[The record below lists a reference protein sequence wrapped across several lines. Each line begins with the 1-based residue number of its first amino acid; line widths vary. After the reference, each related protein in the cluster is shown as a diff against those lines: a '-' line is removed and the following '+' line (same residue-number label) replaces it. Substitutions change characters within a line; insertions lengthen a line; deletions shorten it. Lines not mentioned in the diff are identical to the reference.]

1 MAYDLNMQINLQLS
15 PGNVAAIKKS
25 IESSLSNLKIG
36 GVDAKSFSKVNA
48 QISETTKRLNTGQK
62 AAKDFAE
69 TLEFKARSFAAY
81 TIASTAILKLTGA
94 ISQATREAIK
104 FEKELINISQTTGDS
119 IQATKEQAKV
129 LINISKQYNVSISKV
144 AQLTRTIAQAG
155 FSFRDAAKGAEILA
169 RTSLLA
175 GFDSL
180 SSTTEGL
187 IAVMQTFNLTM
198 DESGKVLEKINIVS
212 KKFAVESGDIVEA
225 IKRTGG
231 AFSSAGGTIEEL
243 IALFTSVRAT
253 TRESAETIA
262 TGFRTIFARLQRPK
276 TIEYFKELGI
286 VLEDSQGQFIGP
298 LKAIELIGRR
308 LEELGIRAGTV
319 KFAEVVEQ
327 IGGIRQISKVIP
339 LLEQYGDT
347 QKALAIQ
354 NQAGAD
360 SLDDVK
366 KAQQGLGFQL
376 GALQQQFVE
385 LVQDVVNS
393 KSFKVLA
400 ETFITVSR
408 AVLTLT
414 KSLEPLLPLLTAILT
429 VKIGRGITKFLSGGF
444 SLKGMKEAAG
454 FASGGLVPGSGNRDT
469 VPAMLTPG
477 EFVIRK
483 SAVNAVGAGNLAKI
497 NRYKLGGTV
506 ERTGQFLMDE
516 YTSLKGDQ
524 YKVDPNKKYSVTVK
538 KNGLTAD
545 SELLKLLQ
553 TTKNK
558 NPKDPNWKIF
568 EQVVGKYAGENPAG
582 GNSFL
587 DYPNRFA
594 EAKFLLEDQIYGNE
608 GKTFFRGNNNQTML
622 AKALGQK
629 TGIKTNLGNVTVY
642 YPKSQ
647 NDLTQM
653 EKVLNPKTSTTE
665 LAKIFGLGYAKGGEV
680 KAKQFGKIGLSSSGS
695 SIKAEYI
702 DGPGGGQVVANNI
715 GNNLFSV
722 SSSTAQRGYGPRLYD
737 IVMEEATKLGAMLV
751 SDRSRVSAAAYKVW
765 KYYFENRNDV
775 KKSPLSPESWNLSSY
790 FDSEKFANED
800 PKTWPP
806 YDDLAW
812 VLQMGYSKAPKL
824 INSGDVEYKKF
835 ATGGA
840 VGTDTVPALLTPGE
854 FVVNKKSAQA
864 FGYGNLKQI
873 NKYAKGGTVGKGG
886 DSGPGQSFFGSII
899 SSITG
904 MFKSTK
910 IDTSSIEKDLQRGTG
925 EVIQSMDQFKQELFN
940 VIKDLGQAGVEV
952 AQTFKYAKDV
962 GKSKDGKPRRGSF
975 DPNAK
980 QIRVTMGK
988 GTQSTVAHEAGHAV
1002 DYRAGGMKGY
1012 ASEQQGTL
1020 QNTLAKM
1027 AQDQIK
1033 QALIAKGVTGKDLEY
1048 RTDLRELF
1056 ADLFEKSDPAVRKI
1070 LANTISAEKGMHQL
1084 SQLMITEPEKY
1095 KRLYG
1100 DIQNSIMKTA
1110 QYEQARAVQ
1119 AALGAKEAEKAAKTV
1134 STGPTKKSLRKEALA
1149 GGRGAI
1155 EKQIAATTDPAQ
1167 KKTLIAQARAM
1178 KTQETAGLKGGA
1190 TGGFAEFDKRATE
1203 AAKQMEQTTQAAS
1216 GFKTSILEMVFY
1228 ASSAG
1233 SMLKNFA
1240 GIEIN
1245 QKAID
1250 TANVKSLRF
1259 GGGAEILGKV
1269 NTENVNKLVNGL
1281 GTAGK
1286 YVEQFGAKLG
1296 PKFAPIAQKI
1306 GGGLGSLST
1315 KLAASAPKIIA
1326 SAGMLAK
1333 GLNVAAIVEAVGGLV
1348 DGIFSID
1355 YEDLK
1360 QQAIARGD
1368 VEAAGAN
1375 AVAAYNQEFLRG
1387 IPLVGGLLSAMQEL
1401 IPSFGMELSA
1411 RAQLIKGTA
1420 ELQAA
1425 TVRLDKD
1432 LERTGKNLDTAFQR
1446 GNTQEI
1452 QSAMDAQ
1459 DKVLSDFKNRADEQT
1474 NLIAKTGSSSAG
1486 DVMSGAATGAVTGAG
1501 IGGLIGSVVPVVG
1514 TAIGA
1519 AVGGTIGAITGGIAG
1534 YSSSLAGTHEDIMK
1548 AYETQ
1553 SAAYEKWGKENAERI
1568 SQIGSAMTST
1578 AVKVMAAGGT
1588 TEDAF
1593 NEVQKVYGEKRM
1605 KEIFGDI
1612 KDFTPESLEQAYQN
1626 QKKSVEEYRQE
1637 LDNLDKQ
1644 IGDASANVSK
1654 GWEPAWYN
1662 LYMGSKNGR
1671 KEAKAGLETQKA
1683 QTEAELKAA
1692 EARQQETLKMQ
1703 QQINAQAALN
1713 KEREIEAAA
1722 IRKQVEVSRAMNKAF
1737 DNINKGFRNLTNMED
1752 EISKIGT
1759 GQLTKQQAMDAT
1771 GMTAAGISRDT
1782 LEMSSEEILRNPAA
1796 MQEMTNSIGRMSQA
1810 QGVGPAITNMMQET
1824 QKNLA
1829 VADELESS
1837 LIGGGLDKRIAEIK
1851 KTKTA
1856 GDATGEKT
1864 QETMATSIA
1873 GEAEKSLRAK
1883 GVIQG
1888 EVEPRLK
1895 AALQEFGKDMAE
1907 GVDSKQAIE
1916 NLKQK
1921 IGKDA
1926 AEAIEKQQKAL
1937 NELVE
1942 KQQKLREY
1950 EIELVNKRMEL
1961 AQKAYDVEK
1970 DYFDKRNNLNNKIRD
1985 VLQPIPTGPGA
1996 AGAIQNRAAADR
2008 ATARAGLANRRGSA
2022 FQEAGLGGGDLQ
2034 GAIRTLGAGVQNVK
2048 NATGDVGTA
2057 FQQLAGQSNLLLST
2071 IQDEIAVEEQ
2081 YLDSLIDSAKAQQ
2094 EYTQSL
2100 YDAQGEI
2107 VRNLVTGT
2115 DEEVGKQLQVMNA
2128 AAMAAQQGSFAGVPE
2143 DMKKDVFALYDQ
2155 FGDVEIPGLG
2165 MTGRDAQRE
2174 ITKNEMMRRFG
2185 VDEAT
2190 ATQLASKAVKD
2201 RVPVDERMAEQIKNQ
2216 EQVLNNLYAAE
2227 HQVKMYQIE
2236 LERHNTATF
2245 AASVEAFRQ
2254 SVNAQA
2260 KALGLDVPEVPAAA
2274 MPAQPAQFGNLP
2286 GQMFGGPAQML
2297 NPDIAKAQEALQNM
2311 GLDDQ
2316 TVEQLVNKA
2325 FGATKSAG
2333 TMLGNAG
2340 QMFGGM
2346 FGGTANP
2353 AAVAQQGVQ
2362 AAAAALQGAQA
2373 EIPTYGLN
2381 EDQRAVAQQL
2391 TGVQDRISQFAGMTS
2406 LSKPQQQEYENAKQ
2420 RKAMY
2425 ERQLFGYTDPETGE
2439 KVKGQFGDTSR
2450 ADLGLYQDAYRQQ
2463 QSNIPAPV
2471 AANNPAQAQQI
2482 TPATTGQQTGNQ
2494 PIQVQTQGQQEITVR
2509 LPDIQ
2514 ALVNQ
2519 SITAMVFQQVGTT
2532 FNTIAEGVRTA
2543 NNFEDAANVIAQA
2556 ASQTTTQNMGG
2567 Q

>member
-253 TRESAETIA
+253 TRESAETIG

-298 LKAIELIGRR
+298 LKAIELIGKR

-360 SLDDVK
+360 SVDDVK
-366 KAQQGLGFQL
+366 KAQQGLGFQI

-444 SLKGMKEAAG
+444 SLKGVKEAAG

-483 SAVNAVGAGNLAKI
+483 SAVNAVGVSSLANINKYANGGYVKQNLRGINNQTLSWADTDQASDLSTSAKGSVKGI
-497 NRYKLGGTV
+497 LFERFLRKRLGRPLGVDTYPDFQDLSMGEKTKLGVPLRYK
-506 ERTGQFLMDE
+506 
-516 YTSLKGDQ
+516 
-524 YKVDPNKKYSVTVK
+524 N
-538 KNGLTAD
+538 
-545 SELLKLLQ
+545 
-553 TTKNK
+553 
-558 NPKDPNWKIF
+558 
-568 EQVVGKYAGENPAG
+568 
-582 GNSFL
+582 
-587 DYPNRFA
+587 A
-594 EAKFLLEDQIYGNE
+594 EAKL
-608 GKTFFRGNNNQTML
+608 K
-622 AKALGQK
+622 K
-629 TGIKTNLGNVTVY
+629 TGDKPTKNTAIVY
-642 YPKSQ
+642 
-647 NDLTQM
+647 
-653 EKVLNPKTSTTE
+653 
-665 LAKIFGLGYAKGGEV
+665 AYAK
-680 KAKQFGKIGLSSSGS
+680 
-695 SIKAEYI
+695 
-702 DGPGGGQVVANNI
+702 
-715 GNNLFSV
+715 
-722 SSSTAQRGYGPRLYD
+722 
-737 IVMEEATKLGAMLV
+737 
-751 SDRSRVSAAAYKVW
+751 
-765 KYYFENRNDV
+765 
-775 KKSPLSPESWNLSSY
+775 
-790 FDSEKFANED
+790 
-800 PKTWPP
+800 
-806 YDDLAW
+806 
-812 VLQMGYSKAPKL
+812 
-824 INSGDVEYKKF
+824 
-835 ATGGA
+835 GGA

-873 NKYAKGGTVGKGG
+873 NKYVKGGTVGKGG

-910 IDTSSIEKDLQRGTG
+910 VDTSSIEKDLQRGTG

-988 GTQSTVAHEAGHAV
+988 GTQSTVAHETGHAV

-1012 ASEQQGTL
+1012 ASEKEGTL

-1033 QALIAKGVTGKDLEY
+1033 QALIAKGASEDDIKY
-1048 RTDLRELF
+1048 RTDLKELF

-1070 LANTISAEKGMHQL
+1070 LANTVSAEKGMHQL

-1100 DIQNSIMKTA
+1100 DIQDGIMKTA

-1119 AALGAKEAEKAAKTV
+1119 AALAAKEAEKAAKAAKEP
-1134 STGPTKKSLRKEALA
+1134 SAPAGLTKRALRKEAVT
-1149 GGRGAI
+1149 GGLGALEKRI
-1155 EKQIAATTDPAQ
+1155 ATEKDPAEKQKLIEEARKMKAKQRASLKGGDLTERTKAAEKQIKAEEDPKKQAALREKLDKQIKDYAAGG
-1167 KKTLIAQARAM
+1167 LAR
-1178 KTQETAGLKGGA
+1178 
-1190 TGGFAEFDKRATE
+1190 FDKKANDVAKNLDSMKQAT
-1203 AAKQMEQTTQAAS
+1203 Q

-1228 ASSAG
+1228 ASNAASQ
-1233 SMLKNFA
+1233 LKNFA

-1245 QKAID
+1245 QKAVEA
-1250 TANVKSLRF
+1250 ANVKALRF

-1296 PKFAPIAQKI
+1296 PKFAPIAKKI

-1326 SAGMLAK
+1326 SAARLAK
-1333 GLNVAAIVEAVGGLV
+1333 AFNVLAIVEAVGGLV

-1375 AVAAYNQEFLRG
+1375 AVAAYNQKFLRG
-1387 IPLVGGLLSAMQEL
+1387 IPVVGGLLSAMQEL

-1486 DVMSGAATGAVTGAG
+1486 DVMSGAATGAVTGAS
-1501 IGGLIGSVVPVVG
+1501 IGGLIGTVAGPAG
-1514 TAIGA
+1514 TLIGA
-1519 AVGGTIGAITGGIAG
+1519 LVGGTIGAITGGIAG
-1534 YSSSLAGTHEDIMK
+1534 YSSSLSETHEDIMK

-1578 AVKVMAAGGT
+1578 AIKVMAAGGT

-1662 LYMGSKNGR
+1662 LYLGSKNGR

-1692 EARQQETLKMQ
+1692 EARRQETLKMQ

-1810 QGVGPAITNMMQET
+1810 QGIGPAITNMMQET

-1970 DYFDKRNNLNNKIRD
+1970 DYFEKRNNLNNKIRD
-1985 VLQPIPTGPGA
+1985 LLEPIPTGPGA
-1996 AGAIQNRAAADR
+1996 AGVIQNRAAADR
-2008 ATARAGLANRRGSA
+2008 ATARAGLANRRA
-2022 FQEAGLGGGDLQ
+2022 NMFQQGGMGGQTLGGAVQSFTNGVKTLQ
-2034 GAIRTLGAGVQNVK
+2034 QS
-2048 NATGDVGTA
+2048 TGDVGTA
-2057 FQQLAGQSNLLLST
+2057 FQELSGQSNLLLAT
-2071 IQDEIAVEEQ
+2071 IQDEIQVEEQ
-2081 YLDSLIDSAKAQQ
+2081 YLDSLIESAKAQQ
-2094 EYTQSL
+2094 DYTQSL
-2100 YDAQGEI
+2100 YDAQGDI

-2115 DEEVGKQLQVMNA
+2115 DEEVGNQLRTMNA
-2128 AAMAAQQGSFAGVPE
+2128 AAQAAQQGSFAGIPE
-2143 DMKKDVFALYDQ
+2143 DMKKDIFSLFDQ
-2155 FGDVEIPGLG
+2155 FGDVTIPGLG
-2165 MTGRDAQRE
+2165 KTGREAQKE
-2174 ITKNEMMRRFG
+2174 ITKNEMMRKFG
-2185 VDEAT
+2185 VDAAT
-2190 ATQLASKAVKD
+2190 AEQLASKAVKD
-2201 RVPVDERMAEQIKNQ
+2201 RVPVDQRMAEQIENQ
-2216 EQVLNNLYAAE
+2216 KKVLEDLYNKE
-2227 HQVKMYQIE
+2227 HQVKLGQLEIE
-2236 LERHNTATF
+2236 RKNTETF
-2245 AASVEAFRQ
+2245 AAAVDKFRVEVDNMAIKLGLKPGASVAPADAATNQ
-2254 SVNAQA
+2254 ANAQMSQQTLA
-2260 KALGLDVPEVPAAA
+2260 QSAMNYGQAVMTGNANPITDPAS
-2274 MPAQPAQFGNLP
+2274 FGSNVLT
-2286 GQMFGGPAQML
+2286 Q
-2297 NPDIAKAQEALQNM
+2297 
-2311 GLDDQ
+2311 
-2316 TVEQLVNKA
+2316 
-2325 FGATKSAG
+2325 
-2333 TMLGNAG
+2333 AG
-2340 QMFGGM
+2340 QMFGG
-2346 FGGTANP
+2346 TAN
-2353 AAVAQQGVQ
+2353 AVATAQQE
-2362 AAAAALQGAQA
+2362 AKAALL
-2373 EIPTYGLN
+2373 TYGLN
-2381 EDQRAVAQQL
+2381 EDQIAVAQQL
-2391 TGVQDRISQFAGMTS
+2391 TGVEDRITRLQTTPGLSQDEQPELKA
-2406 LSKPQQQEYENAKQ
+2406 AKE
-2420 RKAMY
+2420 RKALY
-2425 ERQLFGYTDPETGE
+2425 EKQLYGLPSAQTGMANNSLNASRQD
-2439 KVKGQFGDTSR
+2439 V
-2450 ADLGLYQDAYRQQ
+2450 ALYQNAYREQQ
-2463 QSNIPAPV
+2463 TNAPQPVV
-2471 AANNPAQAQQI
+2471 AANTPQAQPI
-2482 TPATTGQQTGNQ
+2482 TPATAGQQGNQ
-2494 PIQVQTQGQQEITVR
+2494 PIQIQTQGQQEITVR

-2519 SITAMVFQQVGTT
+2519 SITAMIFETVGTT

-2543 NNFEDAANVIAQA
+2543 NNFEDAANAISQA
-2556 ASQTTTQNMGG
+2556 ATQTTTQNMGG
-2567 Q
+2567 KE

>member
-198 DESGKVLEKINIVS
+198 DETGKVLEKINIVS

-231 AFSSAGGTIEEL
+231 AFSSAGGSIEEL

-276 TIEYFKELGI
+276 TIEYFKQLGI
-286 VLEDSQGQFIGP
+286 ALEDAQGQFIGP
-298 LKAIELIGRR
+298 LKAIELIGKR
-308 LEELGIRAGTV
+308 LEELGIRAGSV

-354 NQAGAD
+354 NQAGVD

-366 KAQQGLGFQL
+366 KAQQGLGFQI

-483 SAVNAVGAGNLAKI
+483 SAVNAVGVSSLANINKYANGGYVKQNLRGINNQTLSWADTDQVSDLSTSAKGSVKGVLFERFLRKRLGRPLGVDTYPDFQDLSMGEKTKLGVPL
-497 NRYKLGGTV
+497 RYK
-506 ERTGQFLMDE
+506 
-516 YTSLKGDQ
+516 
-524 YKVDPNKKYSVTVK
+524 N
-538 KNGLTAD
+538 
-545 SELLKLLQ
+545 
-553 TTKNK
+553 
-558 NPKDPNWKIF
+558 
-568 EQVVGKYAGENPAG
+568 
-582 GNSFL
+582 
-587 DYPNRFA
+587 A
-594 EAKFLLEDQIYGNE
+594 EAKLN
-608 GKTFFRGNNNQTML
+608 
-622 AKALGQK
+622 K
-629 TGIKTNLGNVTVY
+629 TGGKPTKDTAIVY
-642 YPKSQ
+642 
-647 NDLTQM
+647 
-653 EKVLNPKTSTTE
+653 
-665 LAKIFGLGYAKGGEV
+665 AYAK
-680 KAKQFGKIGLSSSGS
+680 
-695 SIKAEYI
+695 
-702 DGPGGGQVVANNI
+702 
-715 GNNLFSV
+715 
-722 SSSTAQRGYGPRLYD
+722 
-737 IVMEEATKLGAMLV
+737 
-751 SDRSRVSAAAYKVW
+751 
-765 KYYFENRNDV
+765 
-775 KKSPLSPESWNLSSY
+775 
-790 FDSEKFANED
+790 
-800 PKTWPP
+800 
-806 YDDLAW
+806 
-812 VLQMGYSKAPKL
+812 
-824 INSGDVEYKKF
+824 
-835 ATGGA
+835 GGA
-840 VGTDTVPALLTPGE
+840 VGTDTVPAMLTPGE

-910 IDTSSIEKDLQRGTG
+910 VDTSSIEKDLQRGTG

-1012 ASEQQGTL
+1012 ASEKEGTL

-1033 QALIAKGVTGKDLEY
+1033 QALIAKGASEDDIKY
-1048 RTDLRELF
+1048 RTDLKELF

-1100 DIQNSIMKTA
+1100 DIQDGIMKTA

-1119 AALGAKEAEKAAKTV
+1119 AALAAKEAEKAAKAAKEP
-1134 STGPTKKSLRKEALA
+1134 SAPAGLTKRALRKEAVT
-1149 GGRGAI
+1149 GGLGGLEKRIATEKDPAEKQKLIEEARKMKAEQRASLKGGDLTERTKAA
-1155 EKQIAATTDPAQ
+1155 EKQIKAEEDPKKQAALREKLDKQIKDYA
-1167 KKTLIAQARAM
+1167 A
-1178 KTQETAGLKGGA
+1178 
-1190 TGGFAEFDKRATE
+1190 GGFARFDKKANDVAKNLDSMKQAT
-1203 AAKQMEQTTQAAS
+1203 Q

-1228 ASSAG
+1228 ASNAASQ
-1233 SMLKNFA
+1233 LKNFA

-1245 QKAID
+1245 QQAVEA
-1250 TANVKSLRF
+1250 ANVKALRF

-1281 GTAGK
+1281 GNAGK
-1286 YVEQFGAKLG
+1286 YLDQFGGKLG
-1296 PKFAPIAQKI
+1296 NKFGPLVQKV
-1306 GGGLGSLST
+1306 GGGLGQLGT
-1315 KLAASAPKIIA
+1315 TLASNAPKIIA
-1326 SAGMLAK
+1326 GAKFLAK
-1333 GLNVAAIVEAVGGLV
+1333 GFNIAAWVELFGGLV
-1348 DGIFSID
+1348 DGLMSVN
-1355 YEDLK
+1355 YEELK
-1360 QQAIARGD
+1360 NAAIERGD
-1368 VEAAGAN
+1368 IESAGAN
-1375 AVAAYNQEFLRG
+1375 ALSQYNQELFRG
-1387 IPLVGGLLSAMQEL
+1387 IPLIGGFLSAFQEYM
-1401 IPSFGMELSA
+1401 PSTGALSTNQ
-1411 RAQLIKGTA
+1411 QLVVSTSQLKA
-1420 ELQAA
+1420 SMVA
-1425 TVRLDKD
+1425 LDKKVKD
-1432 LERTGKNLDTAFQR
+1432 SQTAFDEAAAIGDTGGMAKAM
-1446 GNTQEI
+1446 GNRRAANEDFRERI
-1452 QSAMDAQ
+1452 QSATELT
-1459 DKVLSDFKNRADEQT
+1459 KG
-1474 NLIAKTGSSSAG
+1474 AKGPTAVDVVAG
-1486 DVMSGAATGAVTGAG
+1486 GAAGAAGYGAAG
-1501 IGGLIGSVVPVVG
+1501 LGVGGLIGGAIGGVVG
-1514 TAIGA
+1514 AVGGGGVGAIPGAVIGAKIGASITAIG
-1519 AVGGTIGAITGGIAG
+1519 GAIFGAAKGATGVISGSTK
-1534 YSSSLAGTHEDIMK
+1534 YVQESF
-1548 AYETQ
+1548 
-1553 SAAYEKWGKENAERI
+1553 AAIGDSWTKYGKEEADRI
-1568 SQIGSAMTST
+1568 SQVGGALSGV
-1578 AVKVMAAGGT
+1578 AVQSIKAGAGV
-1588 TEDAF
+1588 DRALAD
-1593 NEVQKVYGEKRM
+1593 M
-1605 KEIFGDI
+1605 KERMG
-1612 KDFTPESLEQAYQN
+1612 QAAFDDLFQG
-1626 QKKSVEEYRQE
+1626 EE
-1637 LDNLDKQ
+1637 
-1644 IGDASANVSK
+1644 ASA
-1654 GWEPAWYN
+1654 
-1662 LYMGSKNGR
+1662 
-1671 KEAKAGLETQKA
+1671 AGLENAIKKQK
-1683 QTEAELKAA
+1683 ESI
-1692 EARQQETLKMQ
+1692 ET
-1703 QQINAQAALN
+1703 N
-1713 KEREIEAAA
+1713 KEAVLAKDKEIEAAKKAVDGAWFKGGEKKKLAQLEAEKKALEATGEVTEARRKELQQMQIQINQEAALAKQRDIETAA
-1722 IRKQVEVSRAMNKAF
+1722 IRKQIEASRAMNKAF
-1737 DNINKGFRNLTNMED
+1737 DSINKGFRDLTNMED

-1782 LEMSSEEILRNPAA
+1782 LAMSSEEILRNPAA
-1796 MQEMTNSIGRMSQA
+1796 MQEMTGSVARMSEA
-1810 QGVGPAITNMMQET
+1810 QGIGNALTET
-1824 QKNLA
+1824 VQQTAKNLDLVDQMEKAIMDPLKPLGGDIVKIRQDA
-1829 VADELESS
+1829 VDEAAKSLESS
-1837 LIGGGLDKRIAEIK
+1837 DGKGG
-1851 KTKTA
+1851 KTA
-1856 GDATGEKT
+1856 GTI
-1864 QETMATSIA
+1864 IA
-1873 GEAEKSLRAK
+1873 DKIEAQLKANDKNLIIDE
-1883 GVIQG
+1883 
-1888 EVEPRLK
+1888 RLK
-1895 AALQEFGKDMAE
+1895 AALQEYGNDIADNMSAE
-1907 GVDSKQAIE
+1907 EASEK
-1916 NLKQK
+1916 LKQK
-1921 IGKDA
+1921 IGEQGA
-1926 AEAIEKQQKAL
+1926 QIIEKQQAAL
-1937 NELVE
+1937 NELAE

-1970 DYFDKRNNLNNKIRD
+1970 DYFEKRNNLNNKIRD
-1985 VLQPIPTGPGA
+1985 LLEPIPTGPGA

-2008 ATARAGLANRRGSA
+2008 ATARAGLANRRA
-2022 FQEAGLGGGDLQ
+2022 NMFQQGGMGGQTLGGAVQSFTNEVKTLQ
-2034 GAIRTLGAGVQNVK
+2034 QS
-2048 NATGDVGTA
+2048 TGDVGTA
-2057 FQQLAGQSNLLLST
+2057 FQALSGQSNLLLAT
-2071 IQDEIAVEEQ
+2071 IQDEIQVEEQ

-2094 EYTQSL
+2094 DYTQSL
-2100 YDAQGEI
+2100 YNAQGGL
-2107 VRNLVTGT
+2107 VRKLTFGT
-2115 DEEVGKQLQVMNA
+2115 DEQRADLLRGLNA
-2128 AAMAAQQGSFAGVPE
+2128 TVVAAQTGNINAIPE
-2143 DMKKDVFALYDQ
+2143 DQRAAVEQISQDFFDL
-2155 FGDVEIPGLG
+2155 EIPGLG
-2165 MTGRDAQRE
+2165 GMKGKDIQRQLA
-2174 ITKNEMMRRFG
+2174 KSQMMQMG
-2185 VDEAT
+2185 ASEAE
-2190 ATQLASKAVKD
+2190 AEQLASKMVEDKVPIDVK
-2201 RVPVDERMAEQIKNQ
+2201 MAKQIEDQKK
-2216 EQVLNNLYAAE
+2216 VLEDLYNAE
-2227 HQVKMYQIE
+2227 HVVKQGQLDM
-2236 LERHNTATF
+2236 ERKNTETF
-2245 AASVEAFRQ
+2245 AASVDVFRQ

-2260 KALGLDVPEVPAAA
+2260 EKLGFKPVPAQAMAGPAGAA
-2274 MPAQPAQFGNLP
+2274 AAANPANAPMAPQTIAQSAMNYGQAVLTGNANP
-2286 GQMFGGPAQML
+2286 ITDAASFGGTL
-2297 NPDIAKAQEALQNM
+2297 TN
-2311 GLDDQ
+2311 
-2316 TVEQLVNKA
+2316 T
-2325 FGATKSAG
+2325 
-2333 TMLGNAG
+2333 LGK
-2340 QMFGGM
+2340 MFGGM
-2346 FGGTANP
+2346 IP
-2353 AAVAQQGVQ
+2353 AA
-2362 AAAAALQGAQA
+2362 
-2373 EIPTYGLN
+2373 PLN
-2381 EDQRAVAQQL
+2381 
-2391 TGVQDRISQFAGMTS
+2391 
-2406 LSKPQQQEYENAKQ
+2406 
-2420 RKAMY
+2420 
-2425 ERQLFGYTDPETGE
+2425 
-2439 KVKGQFGDTSR
+2439 
-2450 ADLGLYQDAYRQQ
+2450 
-2463 QSNIPAPV
+2463 AP
-2471 AANNPAQAQQI
+2471 QAQQI
-2482 TPATTGQQTGNQ
+2482 TPATAGQQANSQ

-2519 SITAMVFQQVGTT
+2519 SITAMIFETVGST

-2543 NNFEDAANVIAQA
+2543 NNFEDAANAIVQA
-2556 ASQTTTQNMGG
+2556 ATQTTTQNMEG
-2567 Q
+2567 QA